1 MFIKEVKIWS
11 QRRKICISLPPMEL
25 LANKLVNAILR
36 KLGLLGQERNQFF
49 ILSFSEKEKKSGI
62 PVGRQQ
68 SAANHLS
75 RV

>member
-1 MFIKEVKIWS
+1 
-11 QRRKICISLPPMEL
+11 MEL
-25 LANKLVNAILR
+25 LANKLFNAILR

-49 ILSFSEKEKKSGI
+49 IPFFLEKEKKSGI

-68 SAANHLS
+68 STANHLS